1 MRPWKTRERQMVF
14 THPYIN
20 LEMHTVELPDGR
32 IIQDW
37 PWVDTP
43 DYINVLPETTAG
55 EYLVFRQM
63 KYAVEGLT
71 LAPVGGY
78 IEPDEKPLE
87 AAKRELREETGYE
100 ASEWTSLGVYPVDM
114 NRGAGSALRQLSDRS
129 TMGCSVR
136 GLGRGARTEDRGV
149 SPLHLAGRRVATS
162 RAYTARGARRCR
174 FVRGL
179 GTRPGIGRCGHR
191 DGRGRGPSSR
201 RSGRRG
207 ARAACA
213 DRLGVHVS

>member
-1 MRPWKTRERQMVF
+1 MRPWKTRERQTVF

-20 LEMHTVELPDGR
+20 LEMHTVELQDGR

-114 NRGAGSALRQLSDRS
+114 NRGAGSA
-129 TMGCSVR
+129 
-136 GLGRGARTEDRGV
+136 
-149 SPLHLAGRRVATS
+149 HLFF
-162 RAYTARGARRCR
+162 ARGARYAGTPVTGGLEEQELLHFRR
-174 FVRGL
+174 PELYAAMKAGEFKGL
-179 GTRPGIGRCGHR
+179 GWITLIALALHHM
-191 DGRGRGPSSR
+191 
-201 RSGRRG
+201 
-207 ARAACA
+207 A
-213 DRLGVHVS
+213 DR

>member
-1 MRPWKTRERQMVF
+1 MRPWKTRERQTVF
-14 THPYIN
+14 THPYVN

-55 EYLVFRQM
+55 EHLVFRQM

-114 NRGAGSALRQLSDRS
+114 NRGAGSA
-129 TMGCSVR
+129 
-136 GLGRGARTEDRGV
+136 
-149 SPLHLAGRRVATS
+149 HLFF
-162 RAYTARGARRCR
+162 ARGARYAGTPVTGDLEEQELLHFRR
-174 FVRGL
+174 PELYAAMKAGEFKGL
-179 GTRPGIGRCGHR
+179 GWITLIALALHHM
-191 DGRGRGPSSR
+191 
-201 RSGRRG
+201 
-207 ARAACA
+207 A
-213 DRLGVHVS
+213 DR